1 MGPIGYGRALR
12 ARWFPIVAV
21 TFIVTCLALIVPPAP
36 RSFPEPSTA
45 LAAVASPAHARFS
58 TTAVLGVPP
67 PSDGSD
73 VESQFRA
80 IAFYLRDQKVSTAF
94 AERIGYTG
102 DDLELVSQL
111 VTVVP
116 ALEAGTLTL
125 TGYGG
130 TPQQAAD
137 HTTAYILSYQDYL
150 RGVQS
155 AETVSALAQT
165 QLAVDDLRTRLEA
178 LGVQLQTL
186 RAAAAEKAA
195 ADAAARAAADP
206 DNTAPPVPPVLDPAV
221 SVVQAEYDALTASYL
236 VAYRELAR
244 LSGGETA
251 LADTGFAVLQP
262 ASATAAE
269 EVPPSPLYSMPLR
282 LILGLLLGLAL
293 GAALALILE
302 HLGRRISSR
311 GAAERAFRARVL
323 VEVPRH
329 RITGALKDVA
339 VVSAPASPIAAA
351 YRMLRAVLL
360 ADQATSVATA
370 AAAPHLLE
378 GLEPS
383 TERLSA
389 LEGGLPAATGRRSS
403 PRRRARDA
411 EDARP
416 SQSVAVQE
424 PPGADEHLRDGGTG
438 ANGDDLALHQ
448 ELLGEPSAG
457 RSGLVLVLA
466 APAEEAIHPIV
477 VANLAASFAEGG
489 REVTVLRL
497 GSSALSTRARADED
511 ESPDARETNPEHGGL
526 AANDRWAQDTAV
538 AGVQTLDW
546 QQDHD
551 AQPAQAV
558 AAGLCH
564 EGVVVLVD
572 AGRVATAEFAELAPM
587 ADGVLAVCEYGK
599 TRTEDAQRAADI
611 VDWSHGRFAGV
622 VLAQVPGGRAGWL
635 RRTRGHRSPLRALGR
650 GRME

>member
-1 MGPIGYGRALR
+1 MGSIGYGRALR

-378 GLEPS
+378 GLEPA

-389 LEGGLPAATGRRSS
+389 LAGGLPAATGRRSS

-411 EDARP
+411 EDAGP
-416 SQSVAVQE
+416 GQSVAVQD

>member
-1 MGPIGYGRALR
+1 MRSIGYGRALR

-269 EVPPSPLYSMPLR
+269 EVPPSLLYSMPLR

-370 AAAPHLLE
+370 AAAPRLLE
-378 GLEPS
+378 GLEPA

-389 LEGGLPAATGRRSS
+389 LAGGLPAATGRRS

-558 AAGLCH
+558 AAGLRH